1 MSRVVEIDH
10 PLIQHKLT
18 NQRKKDTGSKDFRR
32 LTAEIAMLMCYEAT
46 RDLRLQ
52 DTLVETPLEVTT
64 GEIIKGKELAVVPVL
79 RSGLGMVEGIIKLVP
94 SVKVGHI
101 GIYRDPELEEP
112 IEYYCK
118 LPVDCAE
125 RDVILLDAM
134 IGSGRTAS
142 AAIDLLKEKGIRHI
156 KLMCLCIAPAG
167 VDRLQKDHPDVDLY
181 IASIDKGISE
191 SGYVRPGLGDAAD
204 RMWGTK

>member
-1 MSRVVEIDH
+1 MSKVEVMDH

-18 NQRKKDTGSKDFRR
+18 KLRDKETGSKNFREMV
-32 LTAEIAMLMCYEAT
+32 AEIAMLMCYEAT
-46 RDLRLQ
+46 GDMRLEEVP
-52 DTLVETPLEVTT
+52 VETPIEETV
-64 GEIIKGKELAVVPVL
+64 GERVKGKEIAVVPVL
-79 RSGLGMVEGIIKLVP
+79 RAGLGLVDGIIRLIP
-94 SVKVGHI
+94 HAKVGHI

-125 RDVILLDAM
+125 RDVILLDPM

-142 AAIDLLKEKGIRHI
+142 AAINLLHEKGIRHI
-156 KLMCLCIAPAG
+156 KLMCLCIAPSG
-167 VDRLQKDHPDVDLY
+167 VDRLQKEHPDVDLY
-181 IASIDKGISE
+181 IASIDEGISE

-204 RMWGTK
+204 RMFGTK

>member
-1 MSRVVEIDH
+1 MSKVVVMDH

-18 NQRKKDTGSKDFRR
+18 MLRDKETGPKDFRKMV
-32 LTAEIAMLMCYEAT
+32 AEIAMLMCYEAT
-46 RDLRLQ
+46 SDMKLE
-52 DTLVETPLEVTT
+52 DHPVETPLEETV
-64 GEIIKGKELAVVPVL
+64 GDILKGKELAVVPVL
-79 RSGLGMVEGIIKLVP
+79 RAGLGMVDGIIKLVP
-94 SVKVGHI
+94 NAKVGHI

-125 RDVILLDAM
+125 RDVILLDPM

-142 AAIDLLKEKGIRHI
+142 AAIALLKEKGIRHI
-156 KLMCLCIAPAG
+156 KVMCLCIAPSG

-181 IASIDKGISE
+181 IASIDEGISD
-191 SGYVRPGLGDAAD
+191 SGYVSPGLGDAAD
-204 RMWGTK
+204 RMFGTK